1 MDDNLARTEPPEPGT
16 LLVDANG
23 KLGVFM
29 GKGGPRYMLRPV
41 RGGCEWEAEPGTVRE
56 PIPAERETAE
66 RQCAGQGAVRA
77 A

>member
-1 MDDNLARTEPPEPGT
+1 MSKHHTEPPEPGT

-41 RGGCEWEAEPGTVRE
+41 RGGCEWEAEPDTVRE
-56 PIPAERETAE
+56 PTPAERETAE
-66 RQCAGQGAVRA
+66 RQRAGRTAVSP
-77 A
+77 

>member
-1 MDDNLARTEPPEPGT
+1 MSQDRAEPPELGT

-29 GKGGPRYMLRPV
+29 GRGGPRYMLRPV
-41 RGGCEWEAEPGTVRE
+41 RGGCEWEAEPATVRE
-56 PIPAERETAE
+56 PTPAERETAE
-66 RQCAGQGAVRA
+66 RQRAEQETVRA